1 MQENHNNSSAI
12 SQSPSNIAE
21 TQHQVTPILNQTLQT
36 INNNNN
42 NNNNNINQKSKTHS
56 NVDQQ
61 LNDPNCKDDE
71 EVLIEPNN
79 NNNNTNH
86 FINRACYRHHPVSR
100 RGTTEFISQQV
111 PSFRSF
117 GGGSNNRYI
126 TQRNK

>member
-1 MQENHNNSSAI
+1 LQETHNNSSAI
-12 SQSPSNIAE
+12 SQSSSNIAE
-21 TQHQVTPILNQTLQT
+21 TQHQVTQSRSVIYNQTLQS

-42 NNNNNINQKSKTHS
+42 KIYS

-61 LNDPNCKDDE
+61 LNDPNKDDE

-79 NNNNTNH
+79 NTNNNNTNH
-86 FINRACYRHHPVSR
+86 FINRACYRHHPVSSR

-117 GGGSNNRYI
+117 GGGSNNRNI